1 MGWLFKTP
9 SDNAVEGTL
18 RALHT
23 QNIVDREYQRF
34 FGWFKVLITAG
45 ITTFIISAIEFYWGM
60 SLWEATVTR
69 VSDWAAEQLSRLG

>member
-34 FGWFKVLITAG
+34 WGWLKVFITAA
-45 ITTFIISAIEFYWGM
+45 ITTLTISAIEFYWGM

-69 VSDWAAEQLSRLG
+69 ISDWAAEQLSRL